1 MADEGQW
8 KGMPL
13 PKTREGR
20 RTTGASQFVRAGNT
34 FSGGVA
40 EGFKAGAKVTA
51 KSTHRFK
58 TAPTLELALYRN
70 LRAQQEP
77 IPTHR
82 FF

>member
-1 MADEGQW
+1 
-8 KGMPL
+8 
-13 PKTREGR
+13 
-20 RTTGASQFVRAGNT
+20 V

-40 EGFKAGAKVTA
+40 EGFKAEAKVTA
-51 KSTHRFK
+51 KNTHGFK
-58 TAPTLELALYRN
+58 LARTLELALSRN